1 MLIITSET
9 HIIILIDAEKC
20 LLKVN
25 ISYDKKKKTPNK
37 WGRKEADTA
46 LQRHRSPI
54 FFLNN
59 KKCIGSGNWEAQ
71 EVI

>member
-1 MLIITSET
+1 MLIITSQT

-20 LLKVN
+20 LLKIN
-25 ISYDKKKKTPNK
+25 ISYDKIKHLTS
-37 WGRKEADTA
+37 EAGKRQIQHFKDID
-46 LQRHRSPI
+46 LLL
-54 FFLNN
+54 FFFNN

>member
-25 ISYDKKKKTPNK
+25 ISYDKKKKHLTS
-37 WGRKEADTA
+37 EAGKRQIQHFKDID
-46 LQRHRSPI
+46 LL
-54 FFLNN
+54 FFF
-59 KKCIGSGNWEAQ
+59 
-71 EVI
+71 